1 MLKTISGIF
10 KDKEVRTKLLYTI
23 LALIVFRVL
32 AAIPTPGLDKE
43 ALSQLFENSSFGQIL
58 SMVTGNVLEQASI
71 IAIGLGPYINASV
84 IIQLL
89 ATVVPSLEA
98 LQEQGTAGQMKLSQY
113 TRFLTVPLAVIQSF
127 VIYTILRQ
135 GVGSLSIQQLTPM
148 ELVVMIAT
156 LTAGALI
163 LMWIGEVITETSLT
177 NGVSLI
183 IGAGVL
189 SALPGAINQDLKVLD
204 VTEQLFLLAG
214 FLVVMMIIILVNEAQ
229 RKVEVQ
235 YASRV
240 RGTKSVGG
248 MSSHLPL
255 KLNQSGVMPVIFAI
269 SFLSFPALVAQ
280 IFTGSQFPLVVRNL
294 ATWLTTFSTGSPFL
308 YNMVLFSLILGF
320 SFFYMFVVFN
330 PEKISENLKK
340 QGGFVPGIR
349 PGVQTEEY
357 LRKIMWRTGFIGGI
371 FLASIAV
378 LPTLATS
385 FIDVATI
392 GVTGTG
398 LLILVSVVL
407 DIKRKTESLLVT
419 KSYSDYS

>member
-1 MLKTISGIF
+1 MLKTIASIF
-10 KDKEVRTKLLYTI
+10 KDKDVRKKLLFTVAALVIFRI
-23 LALIVFRVL
+23 LAAV
-32 AAIPTPGLDKE
+32 PTPGLDRE
-43 ALSQLFENSSFGQIL
+43 ALAQLFDQSSFSQIL
-58 SMVTGNVLEQASI
+58 SLVTGNVLEQASI
-71 IAIGLGPYINASV
+71 VAIGLGPYINASV

-89 ATVVPSLEA
+89 ATVVPSLES

-135 GVGSLSIQQLTPM
+135 GVGSLSIQQLQPI
-148 ELVVMIAT
+148 ELIVMIAT
-156 LTAGALI
+156 LTGGALI
-163 LMWIGEVITETSLT
+163 LMWIGEVITEASLT

-189 SALPGAINQDLKVLD
+189 AAIPGAVNQDLKFLD
-204 VTEQLFLLAG
+204 SIEQIILFGG
-214 FLVVMMIIILVNEAQ
+214 FILIMMIIVLVNESQ
-229 RKVEVQ
+229 RKVVVQ

-240 RGTKSVGG
+240 RGSRNVGG
-248 MSSHLPL
+248 TSSHLPL
-255 KLNQSGVMPVIFAI
+255 KLNQAGVMPVIFAI

-280 IFTGSQFPLVVRNL
+280 IFVGSQFPQTVRDV
-294 ATWLTTFSTGSPFL
+294 ASWLTGFATNSPFL
-308 YNMVLFSLILGF
+308 YNFILFALILGF

-330 PEKISENLKK
+330 PEKIANNLKK
-340 QGGFVPGIR
+340 QGGFIPGIR

-378 LPTLATS
+378 LPTLANS
-385 FIDVATI
+385 AIEVATI
-392 GVTGTG
+392 GVSGTG
-398 LLILVSVVL
+398 LLILVSVIL